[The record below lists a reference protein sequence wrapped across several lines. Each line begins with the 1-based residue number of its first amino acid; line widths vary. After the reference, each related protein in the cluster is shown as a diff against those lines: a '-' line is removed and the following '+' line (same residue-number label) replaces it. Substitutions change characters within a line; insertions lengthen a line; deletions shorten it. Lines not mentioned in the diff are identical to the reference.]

1 MPKLYEL
8 TGHYKNLI
16 ELLDDETIPQEEIMS
31 AIQQVDGEIV
41 IKAQEMAKLLK
52 NIDSD
57 ANAYE
62 IEEKRLKAKR
72 QSLERRYD
80 GIKEYLEGE
89 LVKVGMAKV
98 DGIVPL
104 SFRKSLP
111 SVNVI
116 DVAKIPAD
124 YMVPKPSEPD
134 KKVILEDL
142 KSGKKIPGV
151 ELVTDKKYLRIG

>member
-8 TGHYKNLI
+8 TGNYKNLI
-16 ELLDDETIPQEEIMS
+16 DLLDDESIEADEIMA

-52 NIDSD
+52 NIGSD
-57 ANAYE
+57 ATAYE
-62 IEEKRLKAKR
+62 IEERRLKAKR

-89 LVKVGMAKV
+89 LIKVGIAKV

-104 SFRKSLP
+104 SFRKSPP

-116 DVAKIPAD
+116 DVTKIPAD
-124 YMVPKPSEPD
+124 YMIAQPAELD
-134 KKVILEDL
+134 KKAVLVDL
-142 KSGKKIPGV
+142 KSGQKIPGV
-151 ELVTDKKYLRIG
+151 ELVTDKKYLKIG

>member
-8 TGHYKNLI
+8 TGNYKNLI
-16 ELLDDETIPQEEIMS
+16 DLLDDESIETDEIMA

-52 NIDSD
+52 NIGSD
-57 ANAYE
+57 AMAYE

-80 GIKEYLEGE
+80 GIKGYLEGE
-89 LVKVGMAKV
+89 LIKVGVAKV
-98 DGIVPL
+98 GGIVPL
-104 SFRKSLP
+104 SFRKSPP

-116 DVAKIPAD
+116 DITKIPTD
-124 YMVPKPSEPD
+124 YMVVKPSEPD
-134 KKVILEDL
+134 KKTILEDL

-151 ELVTDKKYLRIG
+151 ELITNKKYLKIG

>member
-16 ELLDDETIPQEEIMS
+16 DLLDDDSIPQEEIMA

-52 NIDSD
+52 NIGSD

-80 GIKEYLEGE
+80 GIKDYLEGE
-89 LVKVGMAKV
+89 LIKAGVAKV
-98 DGIVPL
+98 SGVVPL
-104 SFRKSLP
+104 SFRKSPP

-116 DVAKIPAD
+116 DAAKIPD
-124 YMVPKPSEPD
+124 NYMVPKPAEPD
-134 KKVILEDL
+134 KKTILEDL
-142 KSGKKIPGV
+142 KGGKEIPGV
-151 ELVTDKKYLRIG
+151 ELVTDKKYLKIG